1 MEAISPSVCRNT
13 KVKCQAQHHTGL
25 DGQFGVAGLPAAG
38 VRRVASQPFS
48 TFGAA
53 HDVRLHRR
61 RRPTSYFAQFL
72 TRNFILGLWWR
83 RGALCLFGIELA
95 AFQ

>member
-1 MEAISPSVCRNT
+1 
-13 KVKCQAQHHTGL
+13 
-25 DGQFGVAGLPAAG
+25 
-38 VRRVASQPFS
+38 
-48 TFGAA
+48 
-53 HDVRLHRR
+53 
-61 RRPTSYFAQFL
+61 L